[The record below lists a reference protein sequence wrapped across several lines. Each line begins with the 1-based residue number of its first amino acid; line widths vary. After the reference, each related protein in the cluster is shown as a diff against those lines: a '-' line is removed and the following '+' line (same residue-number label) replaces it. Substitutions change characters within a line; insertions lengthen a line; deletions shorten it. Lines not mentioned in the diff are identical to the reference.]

1 MSDNASIL
9 EARLQQLFK
18 PQKAV
23 TVILVL
29 SAAGFLAFGIW
40 GFYTGITWEKRLD
53 TWQKVEGTI
62 VEKVFDKKKRPRYEY
77 EFRIEKRIYRGKRVV
92 FDRTAPSY
100 IKVGDKCSVL
110 VDPADPGKGNALFP
124 AGNTFGRLTFFYM
137 PGVLFFF
144 FSFIS
149 IFGLYSDRRDRK
161 NNAVL
166 PEALRSYIN
175 GIPPEEQ
182 EALLHLER
190 SYKPLPA
197 GQLRP
202 CESQGILYFHD
213 KKIRLLG
220 YVFHIFYLAM
230 FVMACLLKFYP
241 LAAIMGVLIFLTA
254 AADLKRFRTGVNF
267 KEEHLFFES
276 SFMGIREK
284 NKCRTF
290 SFSEI
295 ACFLVT
301 SAAKTRKG
309 LGCYACLVL
318 KDGSTFPVY
327 LLPPDKTWHK
337 GLLFLTELAGKCGRK
352 PIIFDL

>member
-1 MSDNASIL
+1 MSDNASII
-9 EARLQQLFK
+9 EVRLQQLFK

-23 TVILVL
+23 TVILAL
-29 SAAGFLAFGIW
+29 GTAGFLALGIW
-40 GFYTGITWEKRLD
+40 AFHTGITWEKRLGA
-53 TWQKVEGTI
+53 WQKVEGTI
-62 VEKVFDKKKRPRYEY
+62 VEKVFDEKKRPRYEY
-77 EFRIEKRIYRGKRVV
+77 EFRIEKRIYRGKNVV
-92 FDRTAPSY
+92 FDRSAPSY
-100 IKVGDKCSVL
+100 IKVGDKRSVL
-110 VDPADPGKGNALFP
+110 VDPADPGKGNALFL
-124 AGNTFGRLTFFYM
+124 AVNAFDRLSFYVS
-137 PGVLFFF
+137 GVLFFF
-144 FSFIS
+144 FSFIC
-149 IFGLYSDRRDRK
+149 IFGLYSDRRNRK

-182 EALLHLER
+182 EGLLHLER

-213 KKIRLLG
+213 KKIRLSG
-220 YVFHIFYLAM
+220 YVFHIFHLAV

-241 LAAIMGVLIFLTA
+241 LATIMGVLIFLTV

-267 KEEHLFFES
+267 KKEHLFFES

-318 KDGSTFPVY
+318 KDGSTFPIY
-327 LLPPDKTWHK
+327 LLPPDRSWQK
-337 GLLFLTELAGKCGRK
+337 GLLFLTELAGKCGKK
-352 PIIFDL
+352 PLLFDL

>member
-1 MSDNASIL
+1 MSDNASII
-9 EARLQQLFK
+9 EVRLQQLFK
-18 PQKAV
+18 PSKGVA
-23 TVILVL
+23 VILVL
-29 SAAGFLAFGIW
+29 AAAGFFAFGIW
-40 GFYTGITWEKRLD
+40 AFRTSIIWEKRLD

-62 VEKVFDKKKRPRYEY
+62 VEKVFDKEKRPVYEY
-77 EFRIEKRIYRGKRVV
+77 EFPIEKRIYRGNTVV
-92 FDRTAPSY
+92 FLRTPPSY
-100 IKVGDKCSVL
+100 MKVGDKCSVL
-110 VDPADPGKGNALFP
+110 IDPANPGKGNALFLP
-124 AGNTFGRLTFFYM
+124 VNRLNRLIFYVQ
-137 PGVLFFF
+137 GVLFFF
-144 FSFIS
+144 FSFIC
-149 IFGLYSDRRDRK
+149 IFGLYEQRRNCKR
-161 NNAVL
+161 NAVL

-182 EALLHLER
+182 EGLLHLER
-190 SYKPLPA
+190 SYKPLSA

-213 KKIRLLG
+213 KKIRLSG
-220 YVFHIFYLAM
+220 YVFHFFHLAM

-267 KEEHLFFES
+267 KKEHLFFES

-318 KDGSTFPVY
+318 KDGSTFPIY
-327 LLPPDKTWHK
+327 LLPPDRSWQK
-337 GLLFLTELAGKCGRK
+337 GLLFLTELAGKCGKK
-352 PIIFDL
+352 PLLFDL